1 MRMRPIPFP
10 SSCAAITSSTLLS
23 VCRPRV
29 PSSSLP
35 QKVSSTSTDPAR
47 RFRPGRTMAIVA
59 AQAQLPLDPDGAGT
73 VLLACD
79 SPHRPKPK
87 RQRFARVL
95 EDCPC
100 CHRALVPATSALQQ
114 NPPHRPTL
122 PPATSWTPKT
132 IRPTQLHQILPA
144 GCLCREAGL
153 KFGPIPRV
161 VLHGPHTTS
170 WAYLSQV
177 DIPFRLNILT
187 CRLIG
192 VGVNATQCV
201 RLLVWE
207 SSDCIRRS

>member
-1 MRMRPIPFP
+1 
-10 SSCAAITSSTLLS
+10 
-23 VCRPRV
+23 
-29 PSSSLP
+29 
-35 QKVSSTSTDPAR
+35 
-47 RFRPGRTMAIVA
+47 MAIVA

-161 VLHGPHTTS
+161 VLHEPHTTS

-177 DIPFRLNILT
+177 DIPFSSKPT
-187 CRLIG
+187 CNLRG
-192 VGVNATQCV
+192 CFDNCAVVATGIC
-201 RLLVWE
+201 
-207 SSDCIRRS
+207 SISTDDTISIR